1 MSVYASHRGGG
12 RDAAAAER
20 KPRLATAFL
29 WAVSCLSVAAT
40 ISFALRERLDA
51 TGLVQ
56 LVSWA
61 AIVAAVDMIP
71 IRVWGSVTVSM
82 SFPVALAA
90 GMIFSPAEAALIA
103 FVGSFDPRELS
114 RHISLAKS
122 IFNRSQVAASV
133 MAGSVAFHALGGT
146 ITDWPGVLV
155 PGVVALLFD
164 AGVNFL
170 LVASAVAIEDRLAP
184 RGVLLRMFGASP
196 WHYLAGYLLL
206 GFLAM
211 PLSAAFATGGVW
223 AVLLFLAPLVLAREM
238 FRQTKQFLDA
248 TERIRQKDVAIRGAA
263 GELVRE
269 RKDERLALAG
279 ELHDE
284 VLPSLFKVHLMG
296 QVLRQDL
303 AAGKLLELDD
313 DLPELLFATDAA
325 QRAIRDLLGDLRRS
339 PLGASGLIPT
349 LRLLVDQLASAGAPP
364 VTLDVE
370 QFDGSPLA
378 QLLAYQAIREA
389 LHNAAKHARA
399 SSIGV
404 RVWTDEALL
413 RLSVTDDG
421 TGFSWAAVDGS
432 RHFGLQIMK
441 ERFEA
446 AGGSLFIDSR
456 LGVGTLVA
464 ASVPKDA

>member
-1 MSVYASHRGGG
+1 
-12 RDAAAAER
+12 
-20 KPRLATAFL
+20 
-29 WAVSCLSVAAT
+29 
-40 ISFALRERLDA
+40 
-51 TGLVQ
+51 
-56 LVSWA
+56 
-61 AIVAAVDMIP
+61 
-71 IRVWGSVTVSM
+71 
-82 SFPVALAA
+82 
-90 GMIFSPAEAALIA
+90 MIFSPAEAALIA
-103 FVGSFDPRELS
+103 FVGSFDPRELLG
-114 RHISLAKS
+114 HVSLAKS

-133 MAGSVAFHALGGT
+133 MAGAAAFHALGGT
-146 ITDWPGVLV
+146 ITEWPAVLL
-155 PGVVALLFD
+155 PGLVALLLD
-164 AGVNFL
+164 AGLNFL

-184 RGVLLRMFGASP
+184 RGVLMRMFGASP

-206 GFLAM
+206 GLLAL
-211 PLSAAFATGGVW
+211 PLSAAFASGGVW

-238 FRQTKQFLDA
+238 FRQTQQFLDA
-248 TERIRQKDVAIRGAA
+248 TERIRQKDVAILGAA

-313 DLPELLFATDAA
+313 DLPELLLATDAA

-339 PLGASGLIPT
+339 PLGAAGLIPT
-349 LRLLVDQLASAGAPP
+349 LRLLVDQLASAGAPH
-364 VTLDVE
+364 VNLDVE
-370 QFDGSPLA
+370 QFESSPLA
-378 QLLAYQAIREA
+378 QLLAYQVIREA

-399 SSIGV
+399 SCIDV
-404 RVWTDEALL
+404 RLWRDEALL

-446 AGGSLFIDSR
+446 AGGTMFIDSR
-456 LGVGTLVA
+456 LGAGTLVA

>member
-1 MSVYASHRGGG
+1 MALPRRLSAPRPSRAASFSSLR
-12 RDAAAAER
+12 
-20 KPRLATAFL
+20 RLAESGQ
-29 WAVSCLSVAAT
+29 SCC
-40 ISFALRERLDA
+40 F
-51 TGLVQ
+51 
-56 LVSWA
+56 
-61 AIVAAVDMIP
+61 
-71 IRVWGSVTVSM
+71 
-82 SFPVALAA
+82 
-90 GMIFSPAEAALIA
+90 
-103 FVGSFDPRELS
+103 S
-114 RHISLAKS
+114 RHSS
-122 IFNRSQVAASV
+122 
-133 MAGSVAFHALGGT
+133 
-146 ITDWPGVLV
+146 W
-155 PGVVALLFD
+155 
-164 AGVNFL
+164 
-170 LVASAVAIEDRLAP
+170 
-184 RGVLLRMFGASP
+184 
-196 WHYLAGYLLL
+196 
-206 GFLAM
+206 
-211 PLSAAFATGGVW
+211 
-223 AVLLFLAPLVLAREM
+223 LARCSA
-238 FRQTKQFLDA
+238 RLKQFLDA
-248 TERIRQKDVAIRGAA
+248 TERIRQKDVAILGAA
-263 GELVRE
+263 GEVARE

-370 QFDGSPLA
+370 QFDSSPLA

-389 LHNAAKHARA
+389 LHNAAKHSQA

-446 AGGSLFIDSR
+446 AGGGDVYRLSPWCRDSGSR
-456 LGVGTLVA
+456 QC
-464 ASVPKDA
+464 SEESPEK